1 MEALLERHFA
11 DEALTA
17 AIAAYC
23 SSFPAHDAAALK
35 SDVAAVSVCAA
46 ASLRALPRW
55 RLC

>member
-35 SDVAAVSVCAA
+35 SAVAAVSVCAA